1 MATPFA
7 LLLMYPGD
15 VDVAHAKREVTI
27 ARWIRLV
34 KTPARTAVLLREL
47 RRELNA
53 TLAELFERPPASS
66 GLSDHTTSAIDVV
79 ARLLQE
85 EPTRAIDSSGDISG
99 DANLIVP
106 LSPAEMCA
114 P

>member
-1 MATPFA
+1 MQGLTGFQYF
-7 LLLMYPGD
+7 L
-15 VDVAHAKREVTI
+15 KRCVRGEKFVS
-27 ARWIRLV
+27 LV
-34 KTPARTAVLLREL
+34 LAVLLREL

-85 EPTRAIDSSGDISG
+85 EPTRAIVG
-99 DANLIVP
+99 
-106 LSPAEMCA
+106 E
-114 P
+114 